1 MIDPELAHAA
11 AKAEAALATGRAD
24 GYDFM
29 VAALGRNAR
38 GDSTSAETLFARARD
53 LAPGDPAVLTGF
65 AQFLRQQGRLR
76 EAVEVCDAA
85 IRAEPGYADAWIER
99 GTILS
104 GGGSD
109 RAAGES
115 FARALALAPR
125 AAVAHAGLAAIAAKN
140 GAAELVRE
148 HARVALAIDGTNV
161 VAAASLARVEIEAGQ
176 PAAALDLL
184 RPMVARM
191 PEPSNDRSLA
201 WSLIGDAHDKLDEC
215 PAAFAAHAQSK
226 ADFGAANAAP
236 AQTVMRHS
244 AFVKAI
250 TAGLEAMPAVRW
262 SEDRGGAVS
271 GQASVHVFLL
281 GYPRSGTTLIE
292 NVLAS
297 LPGVAALEERPTL
310 STADT
315 AVLAG
320 DAASIVDRLAAF
332 AVADESEIVPWRQAY
347 WNKVIESGVPPG
359 ATGFVD
365 MDPLKG
371 TRLPLIAR
379 LFPGA
384 KLLRMMRDPRD
395 VVWSCFRTHFAVTS
409 NTLDFTT
416 LEDTAWHYDALMRL
430 IALAEDRL
438 PIVLHEVRYDRL
450 VRDFD
455 NETRAMCA
463 AIGLPWNAAMRQF
476 DRTAKARGVA
486 TASVGQVRKGL
497 YDGTR
502 QWERYAE
509 QLAPVM
515 PILAPWIER
524 FGY

>member
-1 MIDPELAHAA
+1 
-11 AKAEAALATGRAD
+11 
-24 GYDFM
+24 
-29 VAALGRNAR
+29 
-38 GDSTSAETLFARARD
+38 
-53 LAPGDPAVLTGF
+53 
-65 AQFLRQQGRLR
+65 
-76 EAVEVCDAA
+76 
-85 IRAEPGYADAWIER
+85 
-99 GTILS
+99 
-104 GGGSD
+104 
-109 RAAGES
+109 
-115 FARALALAPR
+115 
-125 AAVAHAGLAAIAAKN
+125 
-140 GAAELVRE
+140 
-148 HARVALAIDGTNV
+148 
-161 VAAASLARVEIEAGQ
+161 
-176 PAAALDLL
+176 
-184 RPMVARM
+184 MVARL
-191 PEPSNDRSLA
+191 PKPSNDRSLA
-201 WSLIGDAHDKLDEC
+201 WSLIGDAHDKLGEC
-215 PAAFAAHAQSK
+215 AAAFAAYAQSK

-244 AFVKAI
+244 AFVGAI
-250 TAGLEAMPAVRW
+250 TAGLEAMRW
-262 SEDRGGAVS
+262 PEDRAGPVPGEAK
-271 GQASVHVFLL
+271 VHVFLL
-281 GYPRSGTTLIE
+281 GYPRSGTTLVE

-310 STADT
+310 STADS

-320 DAASIVDRLAAF
+320 DAASIVDRLSAF
-332 AVADESEIVPWRQAY
+332 ARADEAEIAPWRQVY

-359 ATGFVD
+359 AVGFVD

-379 LFPGA
+379 LFPRA
-384 KLLRMMRDPRD
+384 RLLRMMRDPRD

-416 LEDTAWHYDALMRL
+416 LEDTARHYDALMRL
-430 IALAEDRL
+430 IAMAEQRL
-438 PIVLHEVRYDRL
+438 PITLHEVRYDRL

-455 NETRAMCA
+455 TETRAMCA

-502 QWERYAE
+502 QWERYAD

>member
-1 MIDPELAHAA
+1 MIDPALAQAA
-11 AKAEAALATGRAD
+11 AESEAALSAGHGD
-24 GYDFM
+24 GYDCM
-29 VAALGRNAR
+29 VAALARNAR
-38 GDSTSAETLFARARD
+38 GDTAAAETLFARARTM
-53 LAPGDPAVLTGF
+53 APDDPAVLTGF

-109 RAAGES
+109 RAANES
-115 FARALALAPR
+115 FARALVLAPR
-125 AAVAHAGLAAIAAKN
+125 AAVAHAGLAAIAAKT
-140 GAAELVRE
+140 GAADLVRE
-148 HARVALAIDGTNV
+148 HALAALAIDAGNV
-161 VAAASLARVEIEAGQ
+161 VAAAALGRVEIEAGQ
-176 PAAALDLL
+176 PGTALDLL
-184 RPMVARM
+184 RPMVARL

-201 WSLIGDAHDKLDEC
+201 WSLIGDAHDKLGEC
-215 PAAFAAHAQSK
+215 AAAFAAYGRSK
-226 ADFGAANAAP
+226 ADFGVANAAP
-236 AQTVMRHS
+236 AQTIMRHS

-250 TAGLEAMPAVRW
+250 TAGLEAMPSVRW
-262 SEDRGGAVS
+262 PDDRGGTVA
-271 GQASVHVFLL
+271 GAANVHVFLL
-281 GYPRSGTTLIE
+281 GYPRSGTTLVE

-310 STADT
+310 AMADT

-320 DAASIVDRLAAF
+320 DAASIVDRIAAF
-332 AVADESEIVPWRQAY
+332 ARSDEVAIQPWREAY
-347 WNKVIESGVPPG
+347 WSKVIQSGVPPG
-359 ATGFVD
+359 AVGFVD

-379 LFPGA
+379 LFPAA

-416 LEDTAWHYDALMRL
+416 IKDTARHYDALMRL
-430 IALAEDRL
+430 IALAEQRL

-455 NETRAMCA
+455 SETRAMCA
-463 AIGLPWNAAMRQF
+463 AIGLPWNPVMRRF

-502 QWERYAE
+502 QWERYAD

>member
-1 MIDPELAHAA
+1 VIDPALAHAA
-11 AKAEAALATGRAD
+11 AEAEAALAAGRAD

-38 GDSTSAETLFARARD
+38 GDSTSAEALFARARD
-53 LAPGDPAVLTGF
+53 LAPSDPAVLTGF

-109 RAAGES
+109 RAASDS
-115 FARALALAPR
+115 FVRALALAPR
-125 AAVAHAGLAAIAAKN
+125 AAMAHAGLAAIAAKN
-140 GAAELVRE
+140 GAADLVRE
-148 HARVALAIDGTNV
+148 HARAGLAIDGANV
-161 VAAASLARVEIEAGQ
+161 VSAAALARIEIEAGQ
-176 PAAALDLL
+176 PAIALDLL
-184 RPMVARM
+184 RPMVARL
-191 PEPSNDRSLA
+191 PKPSNDRSLA
-201 WSLIGDAHDKLDEC
+201 WSLIGDAHDKLGEC
-215 PAAFAAHAQSK
+215 AAAFAAYAQSK

-244 AFVKAI
+244 AFVGAI
-250 TAGLEAMPAVRW
+250 TAGLEAMPKVSW
-262 SEDRGGAVS
+262 PEDRAGPVPGEAK
-271 GQASVHVFLL
+271 VHVFLL
-281 GYPRSGTTLIE
+281 GYPRSGTTLVE

-310 STADT
+310 STADS

-332 AVADESEIVPWRQAY
+332 ARADEAEIAPWRQAY
-347 WNKVIESGVPPG
+347 WNKVTESGVPSG
-359 ATGFVD
+359 AVGFVD

-379 LFPGA
+379 LFPRA
-384 KLLRMMRDPRD
+384 RLLRMMRDPRD

-416 LEDTAWHYDALMRL
+416 LEDTARHYDALMRL
-430 IALAEDRL
+430 IAMAEQRL
-438 PIVLHEVRYDRL
+438 PITLHEVRYDRL

-455 NETRAMCA
+455 TETRAMCA

-502 QWERYAE
+502 QWERYAD

>member
-1 MIDPELAHAA
+1 MIDPALAHAA
-11 AKAEAALATGRAD
+11 AEAEAALAAGHAD
-24 GYDFM
+24 GYDCM

-38 GDSTSAETLFARARD
+38 GDTTSAETLFTRARD
-53 LAPGDPAVLTGF
+53 LAPDDPAVLTGF

-76 EAVEVCDAA
+76 DAVEICDAA
-85 IRAEPGYADAWIER
+85 IRAEPTYADAWIER

-109 RAAGES
+109 RAASES
-115 FARALALAPR
+115 FAHALSLAPH
-125 AAVAHAGLAAIAAKN
+125 AAVAHAGLAALASKTGDADV
-140 GAAELVRE
+140 VRE
-148 HARVALAIDGTNV
+148 HARAALAIDAANV
-161 VAAASLARVEIEAGQ
+161 VSAAALARIEIEAGQ
-176 PAAALDLL
+176 PGVALDLL
-184 RPMVARM
+184 RPMVVRLR
-191 PEPSNDRSLA
+191 EPSNDRSLA
-201 WSLIGDAHDKLDEC
+201 WSLIGDAHDKLGEC
-215 PAAFAAHAQSK
+215 DKAFAAYARSK
-226 ADFGAANAAP
+226 ADFGAANAVP
-236 AQTVMRHS
+236 TQTIMRHS
-244 AFVKAI
+244 AFVRAI
-250 TAGLEAMPAVRW
+250 TAGLEAMPTVRW
-262 SEDRGGAVS
+262 PEDRGGAVA
-271 GQASVHVFLL
+271 GEANVHVFLF
-281 GYPRSGTTLIE
+281 GYPRSGTTLVE

-310 STADT
+310 ATADT

-320 DAASIVDRLAAF
+320 DAASIVDRMAAF
-332 AVADESEIVPWRQAY
+332 ARADEAEIAPWRQAY
-347 WNKVIESGVPPG
+347 WTKVAESGVPPG
-359 ATGFVD
+359 APGFVD

-384 KLLRMMRDPRD
+384 RLLRMMRDPRD

-416 LEDTAWHYDALMRL
+416 LEDTARHYDALMRL
-430 IALAEDRL
+430 TALAEQRL
-438 PIVLHEVRYDRL
+438 PIVLHEVRYDCL
-450 VRDFD
+450 VRNFD
-455 NETRAMCA
+455 TETRAMCA
-463 AIGLPWNAAMRQF
+463 AIGLPWNAAMRRF
-476 DRTAKARGVA
+476 DRTANARGVA

-524 FGY
+524 FDY